1 MRHFYGWEGASAEI
15 RALYEDLSAIWS
27 RETCAPRLRPDWS
40 PENRTLGQCS
50 ITAFLVQD
58 LLGGEV
64 RGVPLPDGS
73 VHCFNV
79 VDGYLFDLTSEQF
92 GEELLD
98 YSDRPLQRRETHF
111 ADEGKRRRYE
121 LLKEG
126 LLRLRDARNGE
137 PTQRTEKE
145 RIERCASLR

>member
-15 RALYEDLSAIWS
+15 RALYEDLSVVWS

-92 GEELLD
+92 GEEILD
-98 YSDRPLQRRETHF
+98 YADRPLQQREAHF

-121 LLKEG
+121 LLKAR
-126 LLRLRDARNGE
+126 LLAARNGE
-137 PTQRTEKE
+137 PTERT
-145 RIERCASLR
+145 

>member
-121 LLKEG
+121 LLKARLLALREG
-126 LLRLRDARNGE
+126 RE
-137 PTQRTEKE
+137 ET
-145 RIERCASLR
+145 

>member
-1 MRHFYGWEGASAEI
+1 MRHFYGWEEAPEKI
-15 RALYEDLSAIWS
+15 RALYEDLSQLWS
-27 RETCAPRLRPDWS
+27 LETCAPRLRPDWS

-92 GEELLD
+92 GDAVLD
-98 YSDRPLQRRETHF
+98 YEDRPLQSREMHF
-111 ADEGKRRRYE
+111 ANADKRQRYE
-121 LLKEG
+121 LLKAR
-126 LLRLRDARNGE
+126 LLAARGTE
-137 PTQRTEKE
+137 ART
-145 RIERCASLR
+145 

>member
-1 MRHFYGWEGASAEI
+1 MRHFYGWEGASAEV

-64 RGVPLPDGS
+64 RGIPLPDGS

-79 VDGYLFDLTSEQF
+79 VGGYAFDLTSEQF
-92 GEELLD
+92 GDAVLD
-98 YSDRPLQRRETHF
+98 YEDRPLQSREMHF
-111 ADEGKRRRYE
+111 ANADKRQRYE

-126 LLRLRDARNGE
+126 LLRLRAARNGE
-137 PTQRTEKE
+137 PTQRT
-145 RIERCASLR
+145 

>member
-64 RGVPLPDGS
+64 RGVPLPAGS
-73 VHCFNV
+73 VHCFNM

-92 GEELLD
+92 GGEILD
-98 YSDRPLQRRETHF
+98 YADRPLQQREAHF
-111 ADEGKRRRYE
+111 ADEDKRRRYE
-121 LLKEG
+121 LLKARLLALREG
-126 LLRLRDARNGE
+126 RE
-137 PTQRTEKE
+137 ET
-145 RIERCASLR
+145 

>member
-73 VHCFNV
+73 VHCFNE

-92 GEELLD
+92 GDELLD

-121 LLKEG
+121 LLKARLLALREG
-126 LLRLRDARNGE
+126 RE
-137 PTQRTEKE
+137 ET
-145 RIERCASLR
+145 

>member
-98 YSDRPLQRRETHF
+98 YADRPLQQREAHF
-111 ADEGKRRRYE
+111 ADEDKRRRYE
-121 LLKEG
+121 LLKARLLALREG
-126 LLRLRDARNGE
+126 RE
-137 PTQRTEKE
+137 ET
-145 RIERCASLR
+145 

>member
-92 GEELLD
+92 GDAVLD
-98 YSDRPLQRRETHF
+98 YEDRPLQSREMHF
-111 ADEGKRRRYE
+111 ANADKRQRYE
-121 LLKEG
+121 LLKA
-126 LLRLRDARNGE
+126 LLLAARGTE
-137 PTQRTEKE
+137 ART
-145 RIERCASLR
+145 

>member
-92 GEELLD
+92 GEEILD

-111 ADEGKRRRYE
+111 ADEDKRRRYE

-126 LLRLRDARNGE
+126 LLRLRAARNGK
-137 PTQRTEKE
+137 PTQRT
-145 RIERCASLR
+145 

>member
-15 RALYEDLSAIWS
+15 RALYDDLSAIWS

-92 GEELLD
+92 GEEILD
-98 YSDRPLQRRETHF
+98 YADRPLQIRDEHF
-111 ADEGKRRRYE
+111 ADEDKRRRYE
-121 LLKEG
+121 LLKARLLALREG
-126 LLRLRDARNGE
+126 RE
-137 PTQRTEKE
+137 ET
-145 RIERCASLR
+145 